1 MLVFNNISE
10 VLNYKGHEAVALEL
24 LAYNMS
30 AAEDEDL
37 IIIYAK
43 NKQELK
49 AVETMAGAPYAWD
62 QIADRPQPGIIPPN
76 YTGWEWRLRWY
87 DKTTESTKNT
97 LVLYHVGS
105 LL

>member
-10 VLNYKGHEAVALEL
+10 VLNYRGHEEVALEL

-49 AVETMAGAPYAWD
+49 AVEGMVGIPYAWD

-87 DKTTESTKNT
+87 DKTTKNTKST